1 LGFGC
6 LSRALASRIVN
17 KTHLT
22 ALATA
27 VLIAI
32 SGASAGVAEAAP
44 FGPSSPL
51 SPVSQQNAVRKAQQ
65 YLEMSAYSRQGLI
78 TQLVEGEQF
87 STDDATY
94 AVDSLNAD
102 WNQQAAKKA
111 RQYLEMTAYSHGGLL
126 NQLIDGE
133 HFTPSQA
140 AYGVNAVGSDTL
152 GCEFKGF

>member
-1 LGFGC
+1 M
-6 LSRALASRIVN
+6 N
-17 KTHLT
+17 KYHAA

-27 VLIAI
+27 ALLAI
-32 SGASAGVAEAAP
+32 SGLAAGGAHASTSVRFEPGL
-44 FGPSSPL
+44 PL

-133 HFTPSQA
+133 HFTPAQA
-140 AYGVNAVGSDTL
+140 AYGVNAVGL
-152 GCEFKGF
+152 